1 MFGEDMAYLKAR
13 FFKALSD
20 RSRILILE
28 TLSRREWMSV
38 GDICEIT
45 DIEQSTVS
53 HHLGFLRNCGLVR
66 TRKRGK
72 QVFYSLNGRIAEK
85 LLFMSETHVRSLA
98 EKLISGHA

>member
-1 MFGEDMAYLKAR
+1 MLAEDMTYLKAR

-28 TLSRREWMSV
+28 ALSRREWMSV
-38 GDICEIT
+38 GDICDIT

-53 HHLGFLRNCGLVR
+53 HHLGFLRSCGLVK

-72 QVFYSLNGRIAEK
+72 KVFYSLNGRIAEK
-85 LLFMSETHVRSLA
+85 LLFLSETHVRSMA
-98 EKLISGHA
+98 EKLMSGQA